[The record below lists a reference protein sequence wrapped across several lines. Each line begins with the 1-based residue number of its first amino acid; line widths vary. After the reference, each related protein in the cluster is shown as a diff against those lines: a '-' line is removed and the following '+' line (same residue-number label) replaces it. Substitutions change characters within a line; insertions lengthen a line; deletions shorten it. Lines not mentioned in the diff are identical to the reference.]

1 MLVWT
6 PACCSSA
13 YVIMLV
19 YSIQPLTVE
28 RRQLPSDFRVCCS
41 VMKAFLI
48 SGLGCSLPGSQ
59 LETAEINT
67 HSPAPRSQAMTK
79 PHTQDP
85 LRAPVGSCWHQF
97 FFVLFFLYRFLCLF
111 QVIKENGG
119 SITHTLCTLKCWFYY
134 PRKTIMTKVVLFVMF
149 NKVLILCV
157 LKLYAQIKWYFKYL
171 NESAI
176 SKWVFLQK
184 DYTIMHVCL
193 LISMSLCNYT
203 L

>member
-1 MLVWT
+1 MLVFA

-59 LETAEINT
+59 LETTEINT
-67 HSPAPRSQAMTK
+67 HSPASRSQTMTK

-85 LRAPVGSCWHQF
+85 LRASVGSCWHQVFFLF
-97 FFVLFFLYRFLCLF
+97 FFYGFLYLF
-111 QVIKENGG
+111 QVIKENG
-119 SITHTLCTLKCWFYY
+119 SITRTLCTLKCWFYY
-134 PRKTIMTKVVLFVMF
+134 PRKTIMTKVVLFIIF

-157 LKLYAQIKWYFKYL
+157 LKLYAQIKWYSKYL
-171 NESAI
+171 NESHI
-176 SKWVFLQK
+176 SRKQMGHFTK
-184 DYTIMHVCL
+184 SEDYTVACL
-193 LISMSLCNYT
+193 LTNQRESL
-203 L
+203 

>member
-1 MLVWT
+1 MFT

-67 HSPAPRSQAMTK
+67 HSPVPCSQTMTK

-85 LRAPVGSCWHQF
+85 LRASVGSCWHQG
-97 FFVLFFLYRFLCLF
+97 FVFCFYRFLYLF
-111 QVIKENGG
+111 QVIKENG
-119 SITHTLCTLKCWFYY
+119 SITRTLCTLKCWFYY
-134 PRKTIMTKVVLFVMF
+134 PTKTIMTKVVLFIIF
-149 NKVLILCV
+149 SKVLILCV
-157 LKLYAQIKWYFKYL
+157 LKLYAQIEWYSKYP
-171 NESAI
+171 NESHI
-176 SKWVFLQK
+176 SHNQWVILQK
-184 DYTIMHVCL
+184 SEDYTVMHVCW
-193 LISMSLCNYT
+193 LISMSLCN
-203 L
+203 